1 MAIKTK
7 KARVME
13 ELGLQAGDLQASNL
27 YQDAWK
33 RLKKNKL
40 AVISFIVLV
49 LLALVA
55 IFAPLIAPYDPYA
68 QDLTRLNEP
77 PSADHWFGTDDI
89 GRDVFSR
96 VVYGT
101 QISMLVGVVCEA
113 ICVPIGVILGA
124 LAGYFGGWI
133 DSVISRIIE
142 IFASFPLI
150 LFAIAVMF
158 ILGPGVMNVFI
169 AIGIIGWTGLAR
181 MIRGQIM
188 QLKEKEFVEA
198 ARASGASN
206 LKIIFRHLIPN
217 CLSTIIVVITL
228 DIPGDIML
236 ESTLSFVGLGV
247 QPPTPS
253 WGSMI
258 SEGRRFIRQNVWY
271 SFFPGLAIMLVVLAF
286 NTLGDGVRDAL
297 DPKLKNL

>member
-1 MAIKTK
+1 MAFKTK

-13 ELGLQAGDLQASNL
+13 ELGLRAGDLQASTL
-27 YQDAWK
+27 YRDAWN
-33 RLKKNKL
+33 RLKKNKMAIASFFL
-40 AVISFIVLV
+40 LVIIALIAV
-49 LLALVA
+49 
-55 IFAPLIAPYDPYA
+55 FAPLIAPYDPYT
-68 QDLTRLNEP
+68 QDLSRINEP
-77 PSADHWFGTDDI
+77 PSSDHWFGTDDV
-89 GRDVFSR
+89 GRDLFSR

-101 QISMLVGVVCEA
+101 RISMLVGVVCEA

-124 LAGYFGGWI
+124 LAGYFGGWV
-133 DSVISRIIE
+133 DAVISRIIE
-142 IFASFPLI
+142 IFASFPTI

-158 ILGPGVMNVFI
+158 ILGPGIMNIFI
-169 AIGIIGWTGLAR
+169 AIGVIGWTGLAR
-181 MIRGQIM
+181 MIPGQIM

-206 LKIIFRHLIPN
+206 MKIIFRHLIPN

-247 QPPTPS
+247 QPPDPS

-258 SEGRRFIRQNVWY
+258 SEGRKFIRQNVWY

>member
-1 MAIKTK
+1 MAFKSK

-13 ELGLQAGDLQASNL
+13 ELGLSGEDVRASTL
-27 YQDAWK
+27 YRDAWK

-40 AVISFIVLV
+40 AIASFIVLV
-49 LLALVA
+49 LIALVA
-55 IFAPLIAPYDPYA
+55 IFAPLIAPYDPYL
-68 QDLTRLNEP
+68 QQTNHISEG
-77 PSADHWFGTDDI
+77 PSAEHWFGTDDI
-89 GRDVFSR
+89 GRDIFSR
-96 VVYGT
+96 VIYGSR
-101 QISMLVGVVCEA
+101 ISMIVGVVCEG
-113 ICVPIGVILGA
+113 ICVPIAVILGS
-124 LAGYFGGWI
+124 LAGYFGGWV
-133 DSVISRIIE
+133 DSLISRIIE
-142 IFASFPLI
+142 IFSSFPLI

-158 ILGPGVMNVFI
+158 ILGPGIMNVFI

-198 ARASGASN
+198 ARASGASSM
-206 LKIIFRHLIPN
+206 KIIFRHLIPN

-247 QPPTPS
+247 QPPAPS

-258 SEGRRFIRQNVWY
+258 SEGRKFIRQNVSY

>member
-1 MAIKTK
+1 MAFKTK

-13 ELGLQAGDLQASNL
+13 ELGLRAGDLQASTL
-27 YQDAWK
+27 YRDAWK
-33 RLKKNKL
+33 RLKKNKMAIASFFL
-40 AVISFIVLV
+40 LVIIALIAV
-49 LLALVA
+49 
-55 IFAPLIAPYDPYA
+55 FAPLIAPYDPYT
-68 QDLTRLNEP
+68 QDLSRINEP
-77 PSADHWFGTDDI
+77 PSSDHWFGTDDV
-89 GRDVFSR
+89 GRDLFSR

-101 QISMLVGVVCEA
+101 RISMLVGVVCEA

-124 LAGYFGGWI
+124 LAGYFGGWV
-133 DSVISRIIE
+133 DAVISRIIE
-142 IFASFPLI
+142 IFASFPTI

-158 ILGPGVMNVFI
+158 ILGPGIMNIFI
-169 AIGIIGWTGLAR
+169 AIGVIGWTGLAR

-206 LKIIFRHLIPN
+206 MKIIFRHLIPN

-247 QPPTPS
+247 QPPDPS

-258 SEGRRFIRQNVWY
+258 SEGRKFIRQNVWY

>member
-1 MAIKTK
+1 MAFKTK

-13 ELGLQAGDLQASNL
+13 ELGLRAGDLQASTL
-27 YQDAWK
+27 YRDAWN
-33 RLKKNKL
+33 RLKKNKMAIASFFL
-40 AVISFIVLV
+40 LVIIALIAV
-49 LLALVA
+49 
-55 IFAPLIAPYDPYA
+55 FAPLIAPYDPYT
-68 QDLTRLNEP
+68 QDLSRINEP
-77 PSADHWFGTDDI
+77 PSSDHWFGTDDV
-89 GRDVFSR
+89 GRDLFSR

-101 QISMLVGVVCEA
+101 RISMLVGVVCEA

-124 LAGYFGGWI
+124 LAGYFGGWV
-133 DSVISRIIE
+133 DAVISRIIE
-142 IFASFPLI
+142 IFASFPTI

-158 ILGPGVMNVFI
+158 ILGPGIMNIFI
-169 AIGIIGWTGLAR
+169 AIGVIGWTGLAR

-206 LKIIFRHLIPN
+206 MKIIFRHLIPN

-247 QPPTPS
+247 QPPDPS

-258 SEGRRFIRQNVWY
+258 SEGRKFIQQNVWY

>member
-1 MAIKTK
+1 MALKSKKT
-7 KARVME
+7 RVME
-13 ELGLQAGDLQASNL
+13 ELGLSGDDIRASTL
-27 YQDAWK
+27 YRDAWK

-40 AVISFIVLV
+40 AIASFILLV
-49 LLALVA
+49 IIALIA
-55 IFAPLIAPYDPYA
+55 LFAPLIAPSDPYQ
-68 QDLTRLNEP
+68 QDLSRLNEG
-77 PSADHWFGTDDI
+77 PSADHWFGTDDV
-89 GRDVFSR
+89 GRDIFSR
-96 VVYGT
+96 VLYGSRV
-101 QISMLVGVVCEA
+101 SMLVGVVCEA
-113 ICVPIGVILGA
+113 ICVPIAVILGS
-124 LAGYFGGWI
+124 LAGYFGGWV
-133 DSVISRIIE
+133 DAVISRIIE
-142 IFASFPLI
+142 VFASFPLI

-158 ILGPGVMNVFI
+158 ILGPGIMNVFI

-198 ARASGASN
+198 ARASGASSM
-206 LKIIFRHLIPN
+206 KIIFRHLIPN

-247 QPPTPS
+247 QPPMPS

-258 SEGRRFIRQNVWY
+258 SEGRKFIRQNVSY

-286 NTLGDGVRDAL
+286 NTLGAGVRDAL

>member
-1 MAIKTK
+1 MAFKTK

-13 ELGLQAGDLQASNL
+13 ELGLSAGDLQASTL
-27 YQDAWK
+27 YRDAWN
-33 RLKKNKL
+33 RLKKNKMAIASFFL
-40 AVISFIVLV
+40 LVIIALIAV
-49 LLALVA
+49 
-55 IFAPLIAPYDPYA
+55 FAPLIAPYDPYT
-68 QDLTRLNEP
+68 QDLSRINEP
-77 PSADHWFGTDDI
+77 PSSDHWFGTDDV
-89 GRDVFSR
+89 GRDLFSR

-101 QISMLVGVVCEA
+101 RISMLVGVVCEA

-124 LAGYFGGWI
+124 LAGYFGGWV
-133 DSVISRIIE
+133 DAVISRIIE
-142 IFASFPLI
+142 IFASFPTI

-158 ILGPGVMNVFI
+158 ILGPGIMNIFI
-169 AIGIIGWTGLAR
+169 AIGVIGWTGLAR

-206 LKIIFRHLIPN
+206 MKIIFRHLIPN

-247 QPPTPS
+247 QPPDPS

-258 SEGRRFIRQNVWY
+258 SEGRKFIRQNVWY

>member
-1 MAIKTK
+1 MAFKTK

-13 ELGLQAGDLQASNL
+13 ELGLSSDEIRASTL
-27 YQDAWK
+27 YRDAWK

-40 AVISFIVLV
+40 AILSFIILV
-49 LLALVA
+49 LIALVA
-55 IFAPLIAPYDPYA
+55 IFAPVIAPYDPYA
-68 QDLTRLNEP
+68 QNLSRINEA

-89 GRDVFSR
+89 GRDIFSR

-101 QISMLVGVVCEA
+101 RVSMLVGVVCEA
-113 ICVPIGVILGA
+113 ICVPIAVILGA

-142 IFASFPLI
+142 VFSSFPLI

-158 ILGPGVMNVFI
+158 ILGPGIMNVFI
-169 AIGIIGWTGLAR
+169 AIGVIGWTGLAR
-181 MIRGQIM
+181 MIRGQIL

-198 ARASGASN
+198 ARASGASS

-247 QPPTPS
+247 QPPTAS

-258 SEGRRFIRQNVWY
+258 SEGRKFIRQNVAF

>member
-1 MAIKTK
+1 MAFKTK

-13 ELGLQAGDLQASNL
+13 ELGLSAGDLQASTL
-27 YQDAWK
+27 YRDAWN
-33 RLKKNKL
+33 RLKKNKMAIASFFL
-40 AVISFIVLV
+40 LVIIALIAV
-49 LLALVA
+49 
-55 IFAPLIAPYDPYA
+55 FAPLIAPYDPYT
-68 QDLTRLNEP
+68 QDLSRINEP
-77 PSADHWFGTDDI
+77 PSSDHWFGTDDV
-89 GRDVFSR
+89 GRDLFSR

-101 QISMLVGVVCEA
+101 RISMLVGVVCEA

-124 LAGYFGGWI
+124 LAGYFGGWV
-133 DSVISRIIE
+133 DAVISRIIE
-142 IFASFPLI
+142 IFASFPTI

-158 ILGPGVMNVFI
+158 ILGPGIMNIFI
-169 AIGIIGWTGLAR
+169 AIGVIGWTGLAR

-206 LKIIFRHLIPN
+206 MKIIFRHLIPN

-247 QPPTPS
+247 QPPDPS

-258 SEGRRFIRQNVWY
+258 SEGRNFIRQNVWY
-271 SFFPGLAIMLVVLAF
+271 SYFPGLAIMLVVLAF

>member
-40 AVISFIVLV
+40 AIISFVVLI

-188 QLKEKEFVEA
+188 QLKEKEFIEA
-198 ARASGASN
+198 ARASGASS

-258 SEGRRFIRQNVWY
+258 SEGRKFIRQNVWY
-271 SFFPGLAIMLVVLAF
+271 SFFPGLAIMLVVIAF

>member
-1 MAIKTK
+1 MAFKTK

-13 ELGLQAGDLQASNL
+13 ELGLRAGDLQASTL
-27 YQDAWK
+27 YRDAWN
-33 RLKKNKL
+33 RLKKNKMAIASFFL
-40 AVISFIVLV
+40 LVIIALIAV
-49 LLALVA
+49 
-55 IFAPLIAPYDPYA
+55 FAPLIAPYDPYT
-68 QDLTRLNEP
+68 QDLSRINEP
-77 PSADHWFGTDDI
+77 PSPDHWFGTDDV
-89 GRDVFSR
+89 GRDLFSR

-101 QISMLVGVVCEA
+101 RISMLVGVVCEA

-124 LAGYFGGWI
+124 LAGYFGGWV
-133 DSVISRIIE
+133 DAVISRIIE
-142 IFASFPLI
+142 IFASFPTI

-158 ILGPGVMNVFI
+158 ILGPGIMNIFI
-169 AIGIIGWTGLAR
+169 AIGVIGWTGLAR

-206 LKIIFRHLIPN
+206 MKIIFRHLIPN

-247 QPPTPS
+247 QPPDPS

-258 SEGRRFIRQNVWY
+258 SEGRKFIRQNVWY

>member
-1 MAIKTK
+1 MAFKTK

-13 ELGLQAGDLQASNL
+13 ELGLSAGDLQASTL
-27 YQDAWK
+27 YRDAWN
-33 RLKKNKL
+33 RLKKNKMAIASFFL
-40 AVISFIVLV
+40 LVIIALIAVF
-49 LLALVA
+49 
-55 IFAPLIAPYDPYA
+55 PHLIAPYDPYT
-68 QDLTRLNEP
+68 QDLSRINEP
-77 PSADHWFGTDDI
+77 PSSDHWFGTDDV
-89 GRDVFSR
+89 GRDLFSR

-101 QISMLVGVVCEA
+101 RISMLVGVVCEA

-124 LAGYFGGWI
+124 LAGYFGGWV
-133 DSVISRIIE
+133 DAVISRIIE
-142 IFASFPLI
+142 IFASFPTI

-158 ILGPGVMNVFI
+158 ILGPGIMNIFI
-169 AIGIIGWTGLAR
+169 AIGVIGWTGLAR

-206 LKIIFRHLIPN
+206 MKIIFRHLIPN

-247 QPPTPS
+247 QPPDPS

-258 SEGRRFIRQNVWY
+258 SEGRKFIRQNVWY

>member
-1 MAIKTK
+1 MAFKTK

-13 ELGLQAGDLQASNL
+13 ELGLRAGDLQASTL
-27 YQDAWK
+27 YRDAWN
-33 RLKKNKL
+33 RLKKNKMAIASFFL
-40 AVISFIVLV
+40 LVIIALIAV
-49 LLALVA
+49 
-55 IFAPLIAPYDPYA
+55 FAPLIAPYDPYT
-68 QDLTRLNEP
+68 QDLSRINEP
-77 PSADHWFGTDDI
+77 PSSDHWFGTDDV
-89 GRDVFSR
+89 GRDLFSR

-101 QISMLVGVVCEA
+101 RISMLVGVVCEA

-124 LAGYFGGWI
+124 LAGYFGGWV

-142 IFASFPLI
+142 IFSSFPTI

-158 ILGPGVMNVFI
+158 ILGPGIMNIFI
-169 AIGIIGWTGLAR
+169 AIGVIGWTGLAR

-206 LKIIFRHLIPN
+206 MKIIFRHLIPN

-247 QPPTPS
+247 QPPDPS

-258 SEGRRFIRQNVWY
+258 SEGRKFIRQNVWY

>member
-1 MAIKTK
+1 MAFKTK

-13 ELGLQAGDLQASNL
+13 ELGLRAGDLQASTL
-27 YQDAWK
+27 YRDAWN
-33 RLKKNKL
+33 RLKKNKMAIASFFL
-40 AVISFIVLV
+40 LVIIALIAV
-49 LLALVA
+49 
-55 IFAPLIAPYDPYA
+55 FAPLIAPYDPYT
-68 QDLTRLNEP
+68 QDLSRINEP
-77 PSADHWFGTDDI
+77 PSSDHWFGTDDV
-89 GRDVFSR
+89 GRDLFSR

-101 QISMLVGVVCEA
+101 RISMLVGVVCEA
-113 ICVPIGVILGA
+113 ICVPI
-124 LAGYFGGWI
+124 
-133 DSVISRIIE
+133 ISRIIE
-142 IFASFPLI
+142 IFASFPTI

-158 ILGPGVMNVFI
+158 ILGPGIMNIFI
-169 AIGIIGWTGLAR
+169 AIGVIGWTGLAR

-206 LKIIFRHLIPN
+206 MKIIFRHLIPN

-247 QPPTPS
+247 QPPDPS

-258 SEGRRFIRQNVWY
+258 SEGRKFIRQNVWY

>member
-1 MAIKTK
+1 MAFKTK

-13 ELGLQAGDLQASNL
+13 ELGLSAGDLQASTL
-27 YQDAWK
+27 YRDAWN
-33 RLKKNKL
+33 RLKKNKMAIASFFL
-40 AVISFIVLV
+40 LVIIALIAV
-49 LLALVA
+49 
-55 IFAPLIAPYDPYA
+55 FAPLIAPYDPYT
-68 QDLTRLNEP
+68 QDLSRINEP
-77 PSADHWFGTDDI
+77 PSPDHWFGTDDV
-89 GRDVFSR
+89 GRDLFSR

-101 QISMLVGVVCEA
+101 RISMLVGVVCEA

-124 LAGYFGGWI
+124 LAGYFGGWV
-133 DSVISRIIE
+133 DAVISRIIE
-142 IFASFPLI
+142 IFASFPTI

-158 ILGPGVMNVFI
+158 ILGPGIMNIFI
-169 AIGIIGWTGLAR
+169 AIGVIGWTGLAR

-206 LKIIFRHLIPN
+206 MKIIFRHLIPN

-247 QPPTPS
+247 QPPDPS

-258 SEGRRFIRQNVWY
+258 SEGRKFIRQNVWY

>member
-1 MAIKTK
+1 MAFKTK

-13 ELGLQAGDLQASNL
+13 ELGLRAGDLQASTL
-27 YQDAWK
+27 YRDAWN
-33 RLKKNKL
+33 RLKKNKMAIASFFL
-40 AVISFIVLV
+40 LVIIALIAV
-49 LLALVA
+49 
-55 IFAPLIAPYDPYA
+55 FAPLIAPYDPYT
-68 QDLTRLNEP
+68 QDLSRINEP
-77 PSADHWFGTDDI
+77 PSSDHWFGTDDV
-89 GRDVFSR
+89 GRDLFSR

-101 QISMLVGVVCEA
+101 RISMLVGVVCEA

-124 LAGYFGGWI
+124 LAGYFGGWV
-133 DSVISRIIE
+133 DAVFSRIIE
-142 IFASFPLI
+142 IFASFPTI

-158 ILGPGVMNVFI
+158 ILGPGIMNIFI
-169 AIGIIGWTGLAR
+169 AIGVIGWTGLAR

-206 LKIIFRHLIPN
+206 MKIIFRHLIPN

-247 QPPTPS
+247 QPPDPS

-258 SEGRRFIRQNVWY
+258 SEGRKFIRQNVWY

>member
-1 MAIKTK
+1 MAFKTK

-13 ELGLQAGDLQASNL
+13 ELGLRAGDLQASTL
-27 YQDAWK
+27 YRDAWN
-33 RLKKNKL
+33 RLKKNKMAIASFFL
-40 AVISFIVLV
+40 LVIIALIAV
-49 LLALVA
+49 
-55 IFAPLIAPYDPYA
+55 FAPLIAPYDPYT
-68 QDLTRLNEP
+68 QDLSRINEP
-77 PSADHWFGTDDI
+77 PSSDHWFGTDDV
-89 GRDVFSR
+89 GRDLFSR

-101 QISMLVGVVCEA
+101 RISMLVGVVCEA

-124 LAGYFGGWI
+124 LAGYFGGWV
-133 DSVISRIIE
+133 DAVISRIIE
-142 IFASFPLI
+142 IFASFPTI

-158 ILGPGVMNVFI
+158 ILGPGIMNIFI
-169 AIGIIGWTGLAR
+169 AIGVIGWTGLAR

-206 LKIIFRHLIPN
+206 MKIIFRHLIPN

-247 QPPTPS
+247 QPPDPS
-253 WGSMI
+253 WGSTI
-258 SEGRRFIRQNVWY
+258 SEGRKFIRQNVWY

>member
-1 MAIKTK
+1 MAFKTK

-13 ELGLQAGDLQASNL
+13 ELGLSAGDLQASTL
-27 YQDAWK
+27 YRDAWN
-33 RLKKNKL
+33 RLKKNKMAIASFFL
-40 AVISFIVLV
+40 LVIIALIAV
-49 LLALVA
+49 
-55 IFAPLIAPYDPYA
+55 FAPLIAPYDPYT
-68 QDLTRLNEP
+68 QDLSRINEP
-77 PSADHWFGTDDI
+77 PSSDHWFGTDDV
-89 GRDVFSR
+89 GRDLFSR

-101 QISMLVGVVCEA
+101 RISMLVGVVCEA
-113 ICVPIGVILGA
+113 ICVPVGVILGA
-124 LAGYFGGWI
+124 LAGYFGGWV
-133 DSVISRIIE
+133 DAVISRIIE
-142 IFASFPLI
+142 IFASFPTI

-158 ILGPGVMNVFI
+158 ILGPGIMNIFI
-169 AIGIIGWTGLAR
+169 AIGVIGWTGLAR

-206 LKIIFRHLIPN
+206 MKIIFRHLIPN

-247 QPPTPS
+247 QPPDPS

-258 SEGRRFIRQNVWY
+258 SEGRKFIRQNVWY

>member
-1 MAIKTK
+1 MAFKTK

-13 ELGLQAGDLQASNL
+13 ELGLRAGDLQASTL
-27 YQDAWK
+27 YRDAWN
-33 RLKKNKL
+33 RLKKNKMAIASFFL
-40 AVISFIVLV
+40 LVIIALIAV
-49 LLALVA
+49 
-55 IFAPLIAPYDPYA
+55 FAPLIAPYDPYT
-68 QDLTRLNEP
+68 QDLSRINEP
-77 PSADHWFGTDDI
+77 PSSDHWFGTDDV
-89 GRDVFSR
+89 GRDLFSR

-101 QISMLVGVVCEA
+101 RISMLVGVVCEA

-124 LAGYFGGWI
+124 LAGYFGGWV
-133 DSVISRIIE
+133 DAVISRIIE
-142 IFASFPLI
+142 IFASFPPI

-158 ILGPGVMNVFI
+158 ILGPGIMNIFI
-169 AIGIIGWTGLAR
+169 AIGVIGWTGLAR

-206 LKIIFRHLIPN
+206 MKIIFRHLIPN

-247 QPPTPS
+247 QPPDPS

-258 SEGRRFIRQNVWY
+258 SEGRKFIRQNVWY

>member
-1 MAIKTK
+1 MAFKTK

-13 ELGLQAGDLQASNL
+13 ELGLRAGDLQASTL
-27 YQDAWK
+27 YRDAWN
-33 RLKKNKL
+33 RLKKNKMAIASFFL
-40 AVISFIVLV
+40 LVIIALIAV
-49 LLALVA
+49 
-55 IFAPLIAPYDPYA
+55 FAPLIAPYDPYT
-68 QDLTRLNEP
+68 QDLSRINEP
-77 PSADHWFGTDDI
+77 PSSDHWFGTDDV
-89 GRDVFSR
+89 GRDLFSR

-101 QISMLVGVVCEA
+101 RISMLVGVVCEA

-124 LAGYFGGWI
+124 LAGYFGGWV
-133 DSVISRIIE
+133 DAVISRIIE
-142 IFASFPLI
+142 IFASFPTI

-158 ILGPGVMNVFI
+158 ILGPGIMNIFI
-169 AIGIIGWTGLAR
+169 AIGVIGWTGLAR

-206 LKIIFRHLIPN
+206 TKIIFRHLIPN

-247 QPPTPS
+247 QPPDPS

-258 SEGRRFIRQNVWY
+258 SEGRKFIRQNVWY

>member
-1 MAIKTK
+1 MAFKTK

-13 ELGLQAGDLQASNL
+13 ELGLRAGDLQASTL
-27 YQDAWK
+27 YRDAWN
-33 RLKKNKL
+33 RLKKNKMAIASFFL
-40 AVISFIVLV
+40 LVIIALIAV
-49 LLALVA
+49 
-55 IFAPLIAPYDPYA
+55 FAPLIAPYDPYT
-68 QDLTRLNEP
+68 QDLSRINEP
-77 PSADHWFGTDDI
+77 PSSDHWFGTDDV
-89 GRDVFSR
+89 GRDLFSR

-101 QISMLVGVVCEA
+101 RISMLVGVVCEA

-124 LAGYFGGWI
+124 LAGYFGGWV
-133 DSVISRIIE
+133 DAVISRIIE
-142 IFASFPLI
+142 IFASFPTI

-158 ILGPGVMNVFI
+158 ILGPGIMNIFI
-169 AIGIIGWTGLAR
+169 AIGVIGWTGLAR

-206 LKIIFRHLIPN
+206 MKIIFRHLIPN

-247 QPPTPS
+247 QPPDPS

-258 SEGRRFIRQNVWY
+258 SEGRKFIRQNVWY
-271 SFFPGLAIMLVVLAF
+271 SFFPGLAIMLFVLAF

>member
-1 MAIKTK
+1 MAFKTK

-13 ELGLQAGDLQASNL
+13 ELGLRAGDLQASTL
-27 YQDAWK
+27 YRDAWN
-33 RLKKNKL
+33 RLKKNKMAIASFFL
-40 AVISFIVLV
+40 LVIIALIAV
-49 LLALVA
+49 
-55 IFAPLIAPYDPYA
+55 FAPLIAPYDPYT
-68 QDLTRLNEP
+68 QDLSRINEP
-77 PSADHWFGTDDI
+77 PSSDHWFGTDDV
-89 GRDVFSR
+89 GRDLFSR

-101 QISMLVGVVCEA
+101 RISMLVGVVCEA

-124 LAGYFGGWI
+124 LAGYFGGWV
-133 DSVISRIIE
+133 DAVISRIIE
-142 IFASFPLI
+142 IFASFPTI

-158 ILGPGVMNVFI
+158 ILGPGIMNIFI
-169 AIGIIGWTGLAR
+169 AIGVIGWTGLAR

-188 QLKEKEFVEA
+188 QLKEKVFVEA

-206 LKIIFRHLIPN
+206 MKIIFRHLIPN

-247 QPPTPS
+247 QPPDPS

-258 SEGRRFIRQNVWY
+258 SEGRKFIRQNVWY

>member
-1 MAIKTK
+1 
-7 KARVME
+7 ME
-13 ELGLQAGDLQASNL
+13 ELGLHAGDLQASTL
-27 YQDAWK
+27 YRDAWN

-40 AVISFIVLV
+40 AIASFILLV
-49 LLALVA
+49 ILALVA

-77 PSADHWFGTDDI
+77 PSADHWFGIDDI
-89 GRDVFSR
+89 GRDIFSR

-124 LAGYFGGWI
+124 LAGYFGGWV
-133 DSVISRIIE
+133 DSIISRIIE
-142 IFASFPLI
+142 IFASFPMI
-150 LFAIAVMF
+150 LFAIAIMF

-169 AIGIIGWTGLAR
+169 AIGVIGWTGLAR

-188 QLKEKEFVEA
+188 QLKEKEFIEA

-206 LKIIFRHLIPN
+206 MKIIFRHLIPN

-258 SEGRRFIRQNVWY
+258 SEGRKFIRQNVWY

>member
-1 MAIKTK
+1 MAFKTK
-7 KARVME
+7 RARVME
-13 ELGLQAGDLQASNL
+13 ELGLRADELQASTL
-27 YQDAWK
+27 YRDAWN
-33 RLKKNKL
+33 RLKKNKM
-40 AVISFIVLV
+40 AIGSFIVLV
-49 LLALVA
+49 LIALVA
-55 IFAPLIAPYDPYA
+55 IFAPMIAPYDPYA
-68 QDLTRLNEP
+68 QDLTLINQP
-77 PSADHWFGTDDI
+77 PSAEHWFGTDDV
-89 GRDVFSR
+89 GRDLFSR

-101 QISMLVGVVCEA
+101 RISMLVGVVCEA

-133 DSVISRIIE
+133 DAVISRIIE
-142 IFASFPLI
+142 IFASFPTI

-158 ILGPGVMNVFI
+158 ILGPGIMNIFI

-206 LKIIFRHLIPN
+206 MKIIFRHLIPN

-247 QPPTPS
+247 QPPDPS

-258 SEGRRFIRQNVWY
+258 SEGRKFIRQNVWY

>member
-1 MAIKTK
+1 MAFKTK

-13 ELGLQAGDLQASNL
+13 ELGLSAGDLQASTL
-27 YQDAWK
+27 YRDAWN
-33 RLKKNKL
+33 RLKKNKMAIASFFL
-40 AVISFIVLV
+40 LVIIALIAV
-49 LLALVA
+49 
-55 IFAPLIAPYDPYA
+55 FAPLIAPYDPYT
-68 QDLTRLNEP
+68 QDLSRINEP
-77 PSADHWFGTDDI
+77 PSPDHWFGTDDV
-89 GRDVFSR
+89 GRDLFSR

-101 QISMLVGVVCEA
+101 RISMLVGVVCEA

-133 DSVISRIIE
+133 DAVISRIIE
-142 IFASFPLI
+142 IFASFPTI

-158 ILGPGVMNVFI
+158 ILGPGIMNIFI
-169 AIGIIGWTGLAR
+169 AIGVIGWTGLAR

-206 LKIIFRHLIPN
+206 MKIIFRHLIPN

-247 QPPTPS
+247 QPPDPS

-258 SEGRRFIRQNVWY
+258 SEGRKFIRQNVWY

>member
-40 AVISFIVLV
+40 AIISFVVLI

-188 QLKEKEFVEA
+188 QLKEKEFIEA
-198 ARASGASN
+198 ARASGASS

-258 SEGRRFIRQNVWY
+258 SEGRKFIRQNVWY

>member
-1 MAIKTK
+1 MAFKTK

-13 ELGLQAGDLQASNL
+13 ELGLRAGDLQASTL
-27 YQDAWK
+27 YRDAWN
-33 RLKKNKL
+33 RLKKNKMAIASFFL
-40 AVISFIVLV
+40 LVIIALIAV
-49 LLALVA
+49 
-55 IFAPLIAPYDPYA
+55 FAPLIAPYDPYT
-68 QDLTRLNEP
+68 QDLSRINEP
-77 PSADHWFGTDDI
+77 PSSDHWFGTDDV
-89 GRDVFSR
+89 GRDLFSR

-101 QISMLVGVVCEA
+101 RISMLVGVVCEA

-124 LAGYFGGWI
+124 LAGYFGGWV
-133 DSVISRIIE
+133 DAVISRIIE
-142 IFASFPLI
+142 IFASFPTI

-158 ILGPGVMNVFI
+158 ILGPGIMNIFI
-169 AIGIIGWTGLAR
+169 AIGVIGWTGLAR

-206 LKIIFRHLIPN
+206 MKIIFRHLIPN

-247 QPPTPS
+247 QPPDPS

-258 SEGRRFIRQNVWY
+258 SEGRKFIRQNVWY

>member
-1 MAIKTK
+1 MAFKTK
-7 KARVME
+7 RARVME
-13 ELGLQAGDLQASNL
+13 ELGLRADELQASTL
-27 YQDAWK
+27 YRDAWN
-33 RLKKNKL
+33 RLKKNKM
-40 AVISFIVLV
+40 AIGSFIVLV
-49 LLALVA
+49 LIALVA
-55 IFAPLIAPYDPYA
+55 TFAPVIAPYDPYA
-68 QDLTRLNEP
+68 QDLTLINQP
-77 PSADHWFGTDDI
+77 PSAEHWFGTDDV
-89 GRDVFSR
+89 GRDLFSR

-101 QISMLVGVVCEA
+101 RISMLVGVVCEA

-133 DSVISRIIE
+133 DAVISRIIE
-142 IFASFPLI
+142 IFASFPTI

-158 ILGPGVMNVFI
+158 ILGPGIMNIFI

-188 QLKEKEFVEA
+188 QLKEKEFIEA

-206 LKIIFRHLIPN
+206 MKIIFRHLIPN

-247 QPPTPS
+247 QPPDPS

-258 SEGRRFIRQNVWY
+258 SEGRKFIRQNVWY

>member
-1 MAIKTK
+1 MAFKTK

-13 ELGLQAGDLQASNL
+13 ELGLRAGDLQASTL
-27 YQDAWK
+27 YRDAWN
-33 RLKKNKL
+33 RLKKNKMAIASFFL
-40 AVISFIVLV
+40 LVIIALIAV
-49 LLALVA
+49 
-55 IFAPLIAPYDPYA
+55 FAPLIAPYDPYT
-68 QDLTRLNEP
+68 QDLSRINEP
-77 PSADHWFGTDDI
+77 PSSDHWFGTDDV
-89 GRDVFSR
+89 GRDLFSR

-101 QISMLVGVVCEA
+101 RISMLVGVVCEA

-124 LAGYFGGWI
+124 LAGYFGGWV
-133 DSVISRIIE
+133 DAVISRIIE
-142 IFASFPLI
+142 IFASFPTL

-158 ILGPGVMNVFI
+158 ILGPGIMNIFI
-169 AIGIIGWTGLAR
+169 AIGVIGWTGLAR

-206 LKIIFRHLIPN
+206 MKIIFRHLIPN

-247 QPPTPS
+247 QPPDPS

-258 SEGRRFIRQNVWY
+258 SEGRKFIRQNVWY

>member
-1 MAIKTK
+1 MAFKTK

-13 ELGLQAGDLQASNL
+13 ELGLRAGDLQASTL
-27 YQDAWK
+27 YRDAWN
-33 RLKKNKL
+33 RLKKNKMAIASFFL
-40 AVISFIVLV
+40 LVIIALIAV
-49 LLALVA
+49 
-55 IFAPLIAPYDPYA
+55 FAPLIAPYDPYT
-68 QDLTRLNEP
+68 QDLSRINEP
-77 PSADHWFGTDDI
+77 PSSDHWFGTDDV
-89 GRDVFSR
+89 GRDLFSR

-101 QISMLVGVVCEA
+101 RISMLVGVVCEA

-124 LAGYFGGWI
+124 LAVYFGGWV
-133 DSVISRIIE
+133 DAVISRIIE
-142 IFASFPLI
+142 IFASFPTI

-158 ILGPGVMNVFI
+158 ILGPGIMNIFI
-169 AIGIIGWTGLAR
+169 AIGVIGWTGLAR

-206 LKIIFRHLIPN
+206 MKIIFRHLIPN

-247 QPPTPS
+247 QPPDPS

-258 SEGRRFIRQNVWY
+258 SEGRKFIRQNVWY

>member
-1 MAIKTK
+1 MAFKTK
-7 KARVME
+7 RARVME
-13 ELGLQAGDLQASNL
+13 ELGLRADELQASTL
-27 YQDAWK
+27 YRDAWN
-33 RLKKNKL
+33 RLKKNKM
-40 AVISFIVLV
+40 AIGSFIVLV
-49 LLALVA
+49 LIALVA
-55 IFAPLIAPYDPYA
+55 IFAPMIAPYDPYA
-68 QDLTRLNEP
+68 QDLTLINQP
-77 PSADHWFGTDDI
+77 PSAEHWFGTDDV
-89 GRDVFSR
+89 GRDLFSR

-101 QISMLVGVVCEA
+101 RISMLVGVVCEA

-133 DSVISRIIE
+133 DAVISRIIE
-142 IFASFPLI
+142 IFASFPTI

-158 ILGPGVMNVFI
+158 ILGPGIMNIFI

-188 QLKEKEFVEA
+188 QLKEKEFIEA

-206 LKIIFRHLIPN
+206 MKIIFRHLIPN

-247 QPPTPS
+247 QPPDPS

-258 SEGRRFIRQNVWY
+258 SEGRKFIRQNVWY

>member
-1 MAIKTK
+1 
-7 KARVME
+7 ME
-13 ELGLQAGDLQASNL
+13 ELGLHAGDLQASTL
-27 YQDAWK
+27 YRDAWN

-40 AVISFIVLV
+40 AIASFILLV
-49 LLALVA
+49 ILALVA

-89 GRDVFSR
+89 GRDIFSR

-124 LAGYFGGWI
+124 LAGYFGGWV
-133 DSVISRIIE
+133 DSIISRIIE
-142 IFASFPLI
+142 IFASFPMI
-150 LFAIAVMF
+150 LFAIAIMF

-169 AIGIIGWTGLAR
+169 AIGVIGWTGLAR

-188 QLKEKEFVEA
+188 QLKEKEFIEA

-206 LKIIFRHLIPN
+206 MKIIFRHLIPN

-258 SEGRRFIRQNVWY
+258 SEGRKFIRQNVWY

>member
-1 MAIKTK
+1 MALKTK

-13 ELGLQAGDLQASNL
+13 ELGLKAGDLQASTL
-27 YQDAWK
+27 YRDAWH
-33 RLKKNKL
+33 RLKKNKM
-40 AVISFIVLV
+40 AIASFIVLV
-49 LLALVA
+49 ILALVA
-55 IFAPLIAPYDPYA
+55 IFAPLIAPYDPYT
-68 QDLTRLNEP
+68 QDLSRMNEP
-77 PSADHWFGTDDI
+77 PSADHWFGTDDV
-89 GRDVFSR
+89 GRDLLSR
-96 VVYGT
+96 VIYGT

-142 IFASFPLI
+142 IFSSFPMI

-169 AIGIIGWTGLAR
+169 AIGVIGWTGLAR

-188 QLKEKEFVEA
+188 QVKEKEFIEA

-206 LKIIFRHLIPN
+206 MKIIFRHLIPN

-258 SEGRRFIRQNVWY
+258 SEGRKFIRQNVWY

>member
-55 IFAPLIAPYDPYA
+55 IFVPLIAPYDPYA

>member
-1 MAIKTK
+1 
-7 KARVME
+7 ME
-13 ELGLQAGDLQASNL
+13 ELGLRAGDLQASTL
-27 YQDAWK
+27 YRDAWN
-33 RLKKNKL
+33 RLKKNKMAIASFFL
-40 AVISFIVLV
+40 LVIIALIAV
-49 LLALVA
+49 
-55 IFAPLIAPYDPYA
+55 FAPLIAPYDPYT
-68 QDLTRLNEP
+68 QDLSRINEP
-77 PSADHWFGTDDI
+77 PSSDHWFGTDDV
-89 GRDVFSR
+89 GRDLFSR

-101 QISMLVGVVCEA
+101 RISMLVGVVCEA

-124 LAGYFGGWI
+124 LAGYFGGWV
-133 DSVISRIIE
+133 DAVISRIIE
-142 IFASFPLI
+142 IFASFPTI

-158 ILGPGVMNVFI
+158 ILGPGIMNIFI
-169 AIGIIGWTGLAR
+169 AIGVIGWTGLAR

-206 LKIIFRHLIPN
+206 MKIIFRHLIPN

-247 QPPTPS
+247 QPPDPS

-258 SEGRRFIRQNVWY
+258 SEGRKFIRQNVWY

>member
-1 MAIKTK
+1 MAFKTK

-13 ELGLQAGDLQASNL
+13 ELGLRSGDLQASTL
-27 YQDAWK
+27 YRDAWN
-33 RLKKNKL
+33 RLKKNKM
-40 AVISFIVLV
+40 AIGSFIVLV
-49 LLALVA
+49 LIALVA
-55 IFAPLIAPYDPYA
+55 IFAPLIAPYDPYT
-68 QDLTRLNEP
+68 QDLSRINEP
-77 PSADHWFGTDDI
+77 PSADHWFGTDDV
-89 GRDVFSR
+89 GRDLFSR

-101 QISMLVGVVCEA
+101 RISMLVGVVCEA

-124 LAGYFGGWI
+124 LAGYFGGWV
-133 DSVISRIIE
+133 DAVVSRIIE
-142 IFASFPLI
+142 IFSSFPTI

-158 ILGPGVMNVFI
+158 ILGPGIMNVFI

-188 QLKEKEFVEA
+188 QLKEKEFIEA

-206 LKIIFRHLIPN
+206 MKIIFRHLIPN

-247 QPPTPS
+247 QPPDPS

-258 SEGRRFIRQNVWY
+258 SEGRKFIRQNVWY